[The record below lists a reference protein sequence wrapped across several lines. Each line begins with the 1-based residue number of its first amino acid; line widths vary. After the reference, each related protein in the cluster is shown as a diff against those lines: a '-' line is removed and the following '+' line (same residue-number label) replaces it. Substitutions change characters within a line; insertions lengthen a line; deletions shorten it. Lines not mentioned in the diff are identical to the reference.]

1 MVGVGSSAVVVGV
14 GSSGVR
20 VGSSV
25 VGEDIVGGACNDN
38 GDSDIQSGG
47 KAKGKSLG

>member
-1 MVGVGSSAVVVGV
+1 MVVGGSSAVVVGV

-38 GDSDIQSGG
+38 GDSDVQSDG
-47 KAKGKSLG
+47 KAKGKSPG